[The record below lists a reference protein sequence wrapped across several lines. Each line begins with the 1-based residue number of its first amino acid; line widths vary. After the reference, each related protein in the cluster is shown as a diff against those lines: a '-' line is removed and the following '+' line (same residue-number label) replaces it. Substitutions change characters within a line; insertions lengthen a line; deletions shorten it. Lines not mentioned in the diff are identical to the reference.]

1 MTQSL
6 FQECLELIQSGESLE
21 DVLAR
26 HPRQASE
33 LRPLLKAALM
43 AQEAGKDIQPT
54 TLAQSRSLG
63 RFLSEAQQVR
73 QSQPHKTGLFSL
85 RLVYRLAILLA
96 VIIIATGSVVVVSA
110 QALPG
115 QPLYTVKLATE
126 NTRLMLAVDPRQRLD
141 LEQSFDQERANE
153 VEQLIH
159 LSRSI
164 TVNFIGTLSKKDTK
178 EWVVSGITVLLPAGS
193 KIASNIEEG
202 YQVIVSGVILPDG
215 SISAFEIQ
223 PKSFQFS
230 GKINE
235 ISEGGWIVDGIQ
247 VKVNSQT
254 AITGEPAVG
263 SRIWVSGVLLSDGS
277 LHAIQL
283 KALGNPPA
291 ERLEDTSQ
299 PTQTSTSGSEHN
311 KDAGDSE
318 ESGPVPTARPPA
330 PTAPGNTPTPFAPD
344 EPSVTPTPGDHDGE
358 EAQPSATPRPPEHHP
373 TRTPTSGEDQP
384 TQVHPTE
391 APPNTPISSPTEY
404 HESHEHT
411 PNPSPTHAVDSTP
424 QPTEHD

>member
-1 MTQSL
+1 MNQSL
-6 FQECLELIQSGESLE
+6 FQECLELIRSGESLE

-26 HPRQASE
+26 HPRQANE
-33 LRPLLKAALM
+33 LRPLLKAALL
-43 AQEAGKDIQPT
+43 AQEAGKDIQPNT
-54 TLAQSRSLG
+54 IAQSRSLG
-63 RFLSEAQQVR
+63 RFLSEAQQAR
-73 QSQPHKTGLFSL
+73 QSQPRKMGLLSL
-85 RLVYRLAILLA
+85 RLVYRLVILLA
-96 VIIIATGSVVVVSA
+96 VIIIATGSAVAASA

-115 QPLYTVKLATE
+115 QPLYMVKLATE
-126 NTRLMLAVDPRQRLD
+126 NTRLMLTGDPRQRLE

-153 VEQLIH
+153 VEQLIR

-164 TVNFIGTLSKKDTK
+164 SVNFIGTLSKKDTK

-193 KIASNIEEG
+193 KIASDIEEG

-215 SISAFEIQ
+215 RISAVEIQ

-230 GKINE
+230 GKITE
-235 ISEGGWIVDGIQ
+235 ISAGQWIVDGIQ

-254 AITGEPAVG
+254 TITGEPAVG
-263 SRIWVSGVLLSDGS
+263 SRVWVSGVLLSDGS

-299 PTQTSTSGSEHN
+299 PAQTSSSGSEDN

-318 ESGPVPTARPPA
+318 ENGPVPTARPPA
-330 PTAPGNTPTPFAPD
+330 PTAPGNTPAPFTPV
-344 EPSVTPTPGDHDGE
+344 EPSLTPAPGDHDGE

-373 TRTPTSGEDQP
+373 TQTPTSEAHP

-391 APPNTPISSPTEY
+391 APPSTPLSSPTEY

-411 PNPSPTHAVDSTP
+411 PNPSPTYAVDTTP
-424 QPTEHD
+424 HPTEHD